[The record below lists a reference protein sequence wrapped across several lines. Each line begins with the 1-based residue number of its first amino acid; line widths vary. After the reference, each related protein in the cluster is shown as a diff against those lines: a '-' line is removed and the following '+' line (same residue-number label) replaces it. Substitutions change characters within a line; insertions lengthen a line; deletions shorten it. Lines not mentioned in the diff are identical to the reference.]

1 MELESVVKVAA
12 ICASVAALGNLAT
25 AVFSYLATRK
35 TTKNQRELTQRQI
48 ILPLWDHISALSKIN
63 PQNPVT
69 VDVVK
74 NINALELVALCCE
87 ADIVDEKVIFR
98 TFSEQF
104 IQHFEDIKSCQDVGD
119 GRSGTSLI
127 KENRAAEE
135 FYDRLNEARKST
147 GRIK

>member
-1 MELESVVKVAA
+1 MELESVAKVAV
-12 ICASVAALGNLAT
+12 ICASVAALGNLVT

-48 ILPLWDHISALSKIN
+48 ILPLWDYISALSKID
-63 PQNPVT
+63 PQKPVT
-69 VDVVK
+69 PDIVK

-87 ADIVDEKVIFR
+87 ADIVDEKVITR

-104 IQHFEDIKSCQDVGD
+104 IQHFEDIKSCQDIGD

>member
-1 MELESVVKVAA
+1 MELETIVKVAA
-12 ICASVAALGNLAT
+12 VCASIAALGNLAT
-25 AVFSYLATRK
+25 AIFSYLATRK

-48 ILPLWDHISALSKIN
+48 ILPLWNYISALSKIN

-69 VDVVK
+69 PDIIK

-87 ADIVDEKVIFR
+87 ADIVDEKVIIR

-104 IQHFEDIKSCQDVGD
+104 IQHFEDIKSCQNIGD
-119 GRSGTSLI
+119 GRSGAILI

-135 FYDRLNEARKST
+135 FYDRLNEERKSA

>member
-63 PQNPVT
+63 PKKPVT
-69 VDVVK
+69 VDVIK
-74 NINALELVALCCE
+74 NINALELVHSVAKQISLMK
-87 ADIVDEKVIFR
+87 KVIFR
-98 TFSEQF
+98 TFFRTIYSA
-104 IQHFEDIKSCQDVGD
+104 
-119 GRSGTSLI
+119 L
-127 KENRAAEE
+127 
-135 FYDRLNEARKST
+135 
-147 GRIK
+147 